1 VSGVETI
8 QAIVVTLVAVLPGAL
23 YTWSFEREVG
33 NWGVSLSDRLL
44 RFVGFS
50 AIFHALFSYPEYLF
64 WSHYLH
70 RVAVVHGIVRV
81 ENPLA
86 NGGRLPWWLFVMPV
100 LYVGAP
106 MIAGFLTARGAI
118 RGDAWSRLLVGRN
131 PQPRAWDR
139 LFWASPSFI
148 VRLRLKNE
156 AWIGGL
162 FGADSYASGYP
173 EPQDLLLETTYQT
186 LPDGSFAADEGGELV
201 DLDSSVLISWEDV
214 HFLEVFPQISS
225 ED

>member
-1 VSGVETI
+1 MSDVETF
-8 QAIVVTLVAVLPGAL
+8 QAIVVTLLAVLPGAL

-33 NWGVSLSDRLL
+33 NWGVSLSDRVL

-50 AIFHALFSYPEYLF
+50 AIFHALFSFPEYLF
-64 WSHYLH
+64 WSRFLH
-70 RVAVVHGIVRV
+70 RVVVSNGVLRV
-81 ENPLA
+81 ENPLVSGA
-86 NGGRLPWWLFVMPV
+86 PLPWWLFAIPV

-106 MIAGFLTARGAI
+106 MLAGFVTARGAL
-118 RGDAWSRLLVGRN
+118 RGEAWSRFLVGPN

-173 EPQDLLLETTYQT
+173 EPQDLLLETTYQI
-186 LPDGSFAADEGGELV
+186 LPDGSFAADREGELV
-201 DLDSSVLISWEDV
+201 DLDSAVLISWEDV